1 MLFLSVT
8 RSRIVSAGRK
18 MRC

>member
-8 RSRIVSAGRK
+8 MPLIVSVGRK